1 MATIITKTANNLH
14 DIKEMF
20 AKYNRDNYPNEVYQ
34 FILDT
39 LESSDEDFIQLDVI
53 AWACDISFS
62 DLEGSGYDD
71 MDELVR
77 SLESNSTIICD
88 DGETVWYLY

>member
-1 MATIITKTANNLH
+1 MATIITKTANNVH

-20 AKYNRDNYPNEVYQ
+20 AKYNRANYPDEVYK

-53 AWACDISFS
+53 AWACDISQT

-71 MDELVR
+71 IDELVYN
-77 SLESNSTIICD
+77 LENNTTVICD